1 MASVERHVDTRKN
14 SLKVQWEM
22 PTTEQ
27 AGDSN
32 ILSYKLIWDA
42 GTGTVNQELTSV
54 SNYYTDLTFTVT
66 EGLTIGQNYLFQV
79 QALNVYGWSI
89 LSDVGTVQSSD
100 VPQAPD
106 RATTVADGT
115 DVVISFN

>member
-1 MASVERHVDTRKN
+1 
-14 SLKVQWEM
+14 M

-27 AGDSN
+27 SGDSN

-66 EGLTIGQNYLFQV
+66 EGLTIGQNYLF
-79 QALNVYGWSI
+79 
-89 LSDVGTVQSSD
+89 
-100 VPQAPD
+100 
-106 RATTVADGT
+106 
-115 DVVISFN
+115 